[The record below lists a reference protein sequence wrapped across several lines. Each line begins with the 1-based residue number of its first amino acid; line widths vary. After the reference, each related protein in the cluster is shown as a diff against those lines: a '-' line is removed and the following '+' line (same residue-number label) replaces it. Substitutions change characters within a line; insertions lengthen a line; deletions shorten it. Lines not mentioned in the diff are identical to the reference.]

1 MNKVFTKP
9 VNIAKR
15 VNEEQDEGAQKK
27 RDSKS
32 ERKKK
37 KNYTHSRKM
46 VGAENRKR
54 HLIRLGFQKCFEK
67 PFFNLNKINVKDT
80 HFEDVAKANSNKDFF
95 ISSDHPDL
103 TSMQVSKPYIKSL
116 QLWQKHLVRPDGKVR
131 VFHVVLLGD
140 EK

>member
-54 HLIRLGFQKCFEK
+54 HLI
-67 PFFNLNKINVKDT
+67 
-80 HFEDVAKANSNKDFF
+80 S
-95 ISSDHPDL
+95 
-103 TSMQVSKPYIKSL
+103 
-116 QLWQKHLVRPDGKVR
+116 
-131 VFHVVLLGD
+131 
-140 EK
+140 